1 MRAHGAVAT
10 DIVILVVAADD
21 GVMPQTKEANDHAK
35 AAKVPL
41 IVAINKMDKAE
52 ANPDR
57 VKQELAALDLVPED
71 WGGNTIFVPISALT
85 GKGVD
90 DLLEMVLLTAEMEDL
105 KANPNR
111 LGVGMVI
118 EAKLDKGRGP
128 VATLLVRN
136 GTIRIGDPIVVGNT
150 FGKIRAMNDETKALI
165 KAAGPSKAVEVTGI
179 DAVPLAGDHFMVFED
194 EKTARL
200 ISEERAQRAFN
211 QEMGVGVPV
220 SLANIF
226 DNMNDENKELN
237 LIIKGDVQGSI
248 DAIKSSL
255 EKLLVEGVKINVVRS
270 SVGAINENDINLAVA
285 SNSVIIAFNVRPAA
299 SILEFAK

>member
-1 MRAHGAVAT
+1 MVLLRL
-10 DIVILVVAADD
+10 ILILVVAADD
-21 GVMPQTKEANDHAK
+21 GVMPQTKEAIDHAK
-35 AAKVPL
+35 AAKVPI

-128 VATLLVRN
+128 VATLLVKN
-136 GTIRIGDPIVVGNT
+136 GTIKVGDPIVVGNT
-150 FGKIRAMNDETKALI
+150 YGKIRAMQDETKSML
-165 KAAGPSKAVEVTGI
+165 KSAGPAKAVEVTGLE
-179 DAVPLAGDHFMVFED
+179 DVPLAGDHFMVFED

-200 ISEERAQRAFN
+200 IAEERAQRAFAK
-211 QEMGVGVPV
+211 EMGVGVPV
-220 SLANIF
+220 SFASLF
-226 DNMNDENKELN
+226 DNINQDNKELN

-248 DAIKSSL
+248 EAIKSSL
-255 EKLLVEGVKINVVRS
+255 DKLDVDGVKS
-270 SVGAINENDINLAVA
+270 M
-285 SNSVIIAFNVRPAA
+285 
-299 SILEFAK
+299 